1 MTIPEGVASIGR
13 SAFYGCTSLTSV
25 SIPNSVNEI
34 GEYAFQETPWLEQ
47 RKEEQ
52 GAVYAGRC
60 VIACK
65 KSLASAIIKEGTERL
80 CDYSFSDCKSL
91 ISVTIPEGVTEIG
104 REAFCRCTGLTN
116 VTIPKGV
123 TKIGGGA
130 FLGCTGLTSVTIPEE
145 VTEIGWSAFEGCM
158 GLTSVTISENVTSI
172 GKWAFSGCKSLTN
185 VTIPAGV
192 TYING
197 YVFAGCTGL
206 TNVTIPEGVTKIGE
220 FAFLNCTG
228 LTSVTIPAG
237 VTSIGNNAFSGCK
250 SLDNVT
256 IPARVTN
263 IDWCAFACCAGLTQV
278 TIPER
283 VTKIGDRVFSRCTGL
298 TQITISEGIAEIG
311 RRTFE
316 GCTGLTQVT
325 IPESVT
331 NIGDSAFEGCTALR
345 EIILLGKPEI
355 GKEAFP
361 DSELTIV
368 AEQFL
373 MSDFSIPA
381 YKQAAAKGFALRYTA
396 GAELPEEYRADCLK
410 YIKSQKKKL
419 YPIALEFTP
428 LLHVM
433 LVEKMVPKGSFMELM
448 DQASA
453 HGNAEAFAMLL
464 DYQNK
469 QFEQGELKKLVE
481 RKMQQEME
489 SLITGVLTA
498 TEAKKEWKYEKNLK
512 GGICL
517 LDYKGSETDVV
528 VPTAI
533 GKDHVTAIGSY
544 AFSPTRSRLTAVRAE
559 QRRQITTVRLSETVT
574 QIGDYAFSSCI
585 GLTDIAMP
593 DSVTKIGERAFSN
606 CQTLTSITIPKRVTN
621 IGKNAFQDCPN
632 LVIHAPVGS
641 YAEQYAKKNSIPFQT
656 MEE

>member
-1 MTIPEGVASIGR
+1 MSYDVILTITKGATVTVLDNSNADWAKVKTSSGVQGWCSKEYLQFSDEGSSTPTPKPTSTPTPSKQYVRTTTAVNFRTGPGTNYSIIRTLATGPV
-13 SAFYGCTSLTSV
+13 LTVVDKSNSGWMQVMDSSGIKGYVSTEYLQSV
-25 SIPNSVNEI
+25 SGS
-34 GEYAFQETPWLEQ
+34 G
-47 RKEEQ
+47 
-52 GAVYAGRC
+52 
-60 VIACK
+60 
-65 KSLASAIIKEGTERL
+65 
-80 CDYSFSDCKSL
+80 
-91 ISVTIPEGVTEIG
+91 IS
-104 REAFCRCTGLTN
+104 
-116 VTIPKGV
+116 
-123 TKIGGGA
+123 
-130 FLGCTGLTSVTIPEE
+130 
-145 VTEIGWSAFEGCM
+145 
-158 GLTSVTISENVTSI
+158 
-172 GKWAFSGCKSLTN
+172 
-185 VTIPAGV
+185 
-192 TYING
+192 IN
-197 YVFAGCTGL
+197 L
-206 TNVTIPEGVTKIGE
+206 SH
-220 FAFLNCTG
+220 
-228 LTSVTIPAG
+228 TSVTIPAG

-250 SLDNVT
+250 SLANVT

-283 VTKIGDRVFSRCTGL
+283 VTKIGNRVFSRCTGL

-593 DSVTKIGERAFSN
+593 DSVTKIGESAFSN

>member
-1 MTIPEGVASIGR
+1 MSENKDFVIKKGVLGKYKGSSGDVVIPKRVK
-13 SAFYGCTSLTSV
+13 
-25 SIPNSVNEI
+25 EI
-34 GEYAFQETPWLEQ
+34 GE
-47 RKEEQ
+47 
-52 GAVYAGRC
+52 
-60 VIACK
+60 
-65 KSLASAIIKEGTERL
+65 
-80 CDYSFSDCKSL
+80 
-91 ISVTIPEGVTEIG
+91 
-104 REAFCRCTGLTN
+104 
-116 VTIPKGV
+116 
-123 TKIGGGA
+123 
-130 FLGCTGLTSVTIPEE
+130 
-145 VTEIGWSAFEGCM
+145 SAFED
-158 GLTSVTISENVTSI
+158 
-172 GKWAFSGCKSLTN
+172 
-185 VTIPAGV
+185 
-192 TYING
+192 
-197 YVFAGCTGL
+197 CTGL